1 MTLQLCWFATEGSQE
16 PLQTRKPVP
25 HFKCSASFFG
35 QAEQGSYPCSYS
47 FAPSGLSL
55 RSAYRGLYPRLCSSA
70 PSGLFPAFCLPGFTP
85 GCVLPPLRGFF
96 RRSAYRGLPPAV
108 LFRPFGAFRPYSLQI
123 YGAHIFLAVLLAQ
136 PRGGW
141 PTQRSQGFWQL
152 HTRNACRH
160 LHYPSGILHYPSC
173 ILHYSTLF
181 YTILHS

>member
-85 GCVLPPLRGFF
+85 GCALPPLRSFSTVQLANLWGAYFSCRAVGPAP
-96 RRSAYRGLPPAV
+96 RRLAYT
-108 LFRPFGAFRPYSLQI
+108 
-123 YGAHIFLAVLLAQ
+123 AQ
-136 PRGGW
+136 PRLLAASH
-141 PTQRSQGFWQL
+141 PQCVQASTLSFRYLTLSFM
-152 HTRNACRH
+152 H
-160 LHYPSGILHYPSC
+160 L
-173 ILHYSTLF
+173 TLF
-181 YTILHS
+181 YTILHYSTLLTTYDTVRRVRV